1 MCVSTCL
8 WARISV
14 RISCWCVR
22 VRCCMS
28 ECSRSVCVCARFVGT
43 CMQIPARLFL
53 LLPPAASF
61 HPDVFSSRLHRVDA
75 LYLSSQGWP
84 HPSPTRPTV
93 LFLVPRRARWRM
105 SYWCMH
111 MCVRA
116 CQQLRRMWSLTCTLH
131 EFDFS
136 IHAIRSVSYK
146 WPRNDYR
153 CDSKFGWKQSIEFL
167 FSYNTGQ
174 TELTSWWS

>member
-14 RISCWCVR
+14 CISCWCVR
-22 VRCCMS
+22 VWCCMS
-28 ECSRSVCVCARFVGT
+28 ECSRSVCALCRHVHANT
-43 CMQIPARLFL
+43 SAA
-53 LLPPAASF
+53 LPLASPRGASF

-84 HPSPTRPTV
+84 HPSPTNLTV
-93 LFLVPRRARWRM
+93 LFLVPRRAWWRM
-105 SYWCMH
+105 NYCCMY
-111 MCVRA
+111 MCVSV
-116 CQQLRRMWSLTCTLH
+116 CQQLRRMWSLMCTLH
-131 EFDFS
+131 KFDFS
-136 IHAIRSVSYK
+136 IYAITSVSYK
-146 WPRNDYR
+146 CPRNDYR
-153 CDSKFGWKQSIEFL
+153 WDSKFGWKQSVEFL